1 MARADAS
8 WSAPAN
14 PPHRGDDTSELA
26 IKWFDQYDPAPVS
39 ASLAKTLVEYPL
51 DERQVLLCW
60 LGQAGFVLRA
70 GSTLVLIDPYL
81 SDEAEREA
89 GIRRVV
95 APPLAADDLTPTVL
109 LVTHAHIDHFDLPT
123 IRTYAAAGQTDLA
136 APGTTVQRAVAR
148 AGWKRERAVAMRP
161 GDRVEVGG
169 LEIAATF
176 ARHSDA
182 DLLTLDSL
190 GFLFTLGGITV
201 WHAGDTEYDAR
212 LRRVAPPGAID
223 LAILP
228 INGTGGNMNAHE
240 AALLAWQLDVR
251 RAMPMHFGL
260 WATEDYT
267 YDGLEPDATLDPE
280 MFAGTLERLGGRDR
294 TAYPALA
301 VPTLIERDGDDLVVR
316 PLPT

>member
-1 MARADAS
+1 M
-8 WSAPAN
+8 
-14 PPHRGDDTSELA
+14 
-26 IKWFDQYDPAPVS
+26 
-39 ASLAKTLVEYPL
+39 
-51 DERQVLLCW
+51 
-60 LGQAGFVLRA
+60 
-70 GSTLVLIDPYL
+70 
-81 SDEAEREA
+81 
-89 GIRRVV
+89 
-95 APPLAADDLTPTVL
+95 
-109 LVTHAHIDHFDLPT
+109 
-123 IRTYAAAGQTDLA
+123 
-136 APGTTVQRAVAR
+136 
-148 AGWKRERAVAMRP
+148 
-161 GDRVEVGG
+161 VGG
-169 LEIAATF
+169 LEVAATF

-190 GFLFTLGGITV
+190 GFLFSLGGITV

-212 LRRVAPPGAID
+212 LRRIAPPSAID

-280 MFAGTLERLGGRDR
+280 VFARTWSAGGRDR
-294 TAYPALA
+294 TAYPALG